1 LRSGNTPASN
11 CGDEDREISLSPV
24 GLAGRVLAVRD
35 ISNSA
40 STLHVVSVDAAIGH
54 TILDEVIDCY
64 PAGSIFV
71 LPARQ

>member
-1 LRSGNTPASN
+1 M
-11 CGDEDREISLSPV
+11 SPV

-54 TILDEVIDCY
+54 TILDEVIDRY

-71 LPARQ
+71 LPAR